1 MKYANLMFEVMKQVY
16 RVSPRMFTRST
27 MIYLMQAFLPVAQI
41 YITAQVIDA
50 VTGLLI
56 RDQAPYQA
64 LYWLLLQMAVIL
76 MGLVLASL
84 QKYTE
89 RKMNA
94 YVSYWFNLQV
104 SEKLSKLPFV
114 FFESPES
121 YDKLQ
126 RALRNLNI
134 CGINMVF
141 YMFSIIQNLIT
152 LTGLLVLLFSFHY
165 ILPIV
170 MLLLIVPLLI
180 IQKKEGASRFV
191 VIHQQ
196 TASSRMAAYMNQ
208 LLQTKEAAKE
218 IRLFHAKDYL
228 LNKWRG
234 IYFKNTYEML
244 GVERKNMKNRL
255 IVEGAVTI
263 CSFSIL
269 AVFVWLGSRLK
280 LTIGSYVALYQAVQD
295 TRYSIQNIS
304 QNIGQIYHDGLF
316 IHELFE
322 FLDTPVPQPEKA
334 LPMTTPLREGIEVDR
349 VTFCYPN
356 QDKPVLDDLTIRIK
370 PGEKVAIV
378 GENGAGKSTLVKI
391 MLGLYEPTHG
401 VVRYGGIPIQDY
413 DTVSFR
419 SKVTA
424 VFQDFYRYEWTLEA
438 NIALRE
444 HDPDDRQAHRRLN
457 HAMEKAAMTP
467 LVDSLP
473 DGVATQL
480 GTRFSGG
487 RELSQG
493 QWQKVAIARAF
504 YREFEVIYLDEPTAA
519 VDPLTESAIFESLM
533 YMTEGKTAIFISH
546 RLGSCRHADRILV
559 LKEGR
564 IVEEGKHEE
573 LIGQGA
579 HYAEMFNKQAQWYR

>member
-41 YITAQVIDA
+41 YITAQVIDD
-50 VTGLLI
+50 VTGVLI

-76 MGLVLASL
+76 IGLVLASL

-152 LTGLLVLLFSFHY
+152 LTGLLVLLISFHY

-533 YMTEGKTAIFISH
+533 SMTEGKTAIFISH

>member
-50 VTGLLI
+50 VTGVLI

-76 MGLVLASL
+76 IGHVLASL

-170 MLLLIVPLLI
+170 MLLLIIPLLI

-316 IHELFE
+316 IHQLFE

-356 QDKPVLDDLTIRIK
+356 QGKPVLDDLTIRIK

-413 DTVSFR
+413 DSVSFR

-457 HAMEKAAMTP
+457 QAMEKAAMTP

-504 YREFEVIYLDEPTAA
+504 YRDFEVIYLDEPTAA

-533 YMTEGKTAIFISH
+533 SMTEGKTAIFISH

>member
-41 YITAQVIDA
+41 YITAQVIDD
-50 VTGLLI
+50 VTGVLI

-76 MGLVLASL
+76 IGLVLASL

>member
-1 MKYANLMFEVMKQVY
+1 MKYANLMIEVMKQVY

-50 VTGLLI
+50 VTGVLI

-76 MGLVLASL
+76 IGLVLASL

-94 YVSYWFNLQV
+94 YVSYWFNLKV

-114 FFESPES
+114 FFETPES

-180 IQKKEGASRFV
+180 IQKKEGTSRFV

-255 IVEGAVTI
+255 IVESAVTI

-269 AVFVWLGSRLK
+269 AVFVWLGSRVK
-280 LTIGSYVALYQAVQD
+280 ITIGSYVALYQAVQD

-316 IHELFE
+316 IQELFE

-334 LPMTTPLREGIEVDR
+334 LPMATPLREGIEVDR
-349 VTFCYPN
+349 VTFFYPN
-356 QDKPVLDDLTIRIK
+356 QDKPVIDDLTIRVK

-413 DTVSFR
+413 DSVSFR

-457 HAMEKAAMTP
+457 HAMEKASMTS
-467 LVDSLP
+467 LADSLP

-504 YREFEVIYLDEPTAA
+504 YRDFEVIYLDEPTAA

-533 YMTEGKTAIFISH
+533 SMTEGKTAIFISH

>member
-41 YITAQVIDA
+41 YITAQVIDD
-50 VTGLLI
+50 VTGVLI

-76 MGLVLASL
+76 IGLVLASL

-533 YMTEGKTAIFISH
+533 SMTEGKTAIFISH

>member
-50 VTGLLI
+50 VTGVLI

-76 MGLVLASL
+76 IGLVLASL

-533 YMTEGKTAIFISH
+533 SMTEGKTAIFISH

>member
-27 MIYLMQAFLPVAQI
+27 MIYLLQAFLPVAQI
-41 YITAQVIDA
+41 YVTAQVINA
-50 VTGLLI
+50 ITGVLT
-56 RDQAPYQA
+56 RGEAPINA
-64 LYWLLLQMAVIL
+64 LYWLVLQLMAMLI
-76 MGLVLASL
+76 GIVLASL

-94 YVSYWFNLQV
+94 YVSFWFNLQV

-141 YMFSIIQNLIT
+141 YMFSIAQSVIT
-152 LTGLLVLLFSFHY
+152 LVGLLILLFSFHY

-170 MLLLIVPLLI
+170 MLLLIIPLLI
-180 IQKKEGASRFV
+180 IQKKEGTSRFV

-255 IVEGAVTI
+255 IVESAVTI
-263 CSFSIL
+263 FSFSIL
-269 AVFVWLGSRLK
+269 AVFIWIGSRVK

-322 FLDTPVPQPEKA
+322 FLDTPVPQTDQA
-334 LPMTTPLREGIEVDR
+334 LPMGTPLRKGIDVEG
-349 VTFCYPN
+349 VTFRYPN
-356 QDKPVLDDLTIRIK
+356 QEQPVLEDLTIRIK

-378 GENGAGKSTLVKI
+378 GENGAGKSTLVKV

-401 VVRYGGIPIQDY
+401 VVRYDGIPIQDY
-413 DTVSFR
+413 DPASFR
-419 SKVTA
+419 SRVTA
-424 VFQDFYRYEWTLEA
+424 VFQDFYRYELTLEA

-444 HDPDDRQAHRRLN
+444 IDPDDRQAHHQLN
-457 HAMEKAAMTP
+457 DAMEKASMTS
-467 LVDSLP
+467 LVDSLR
-473 DGVATQL
+473 DGVSTQL

-504 YREFEVIYLDEPTAA
+504 YRDFEVIYLDEPTAA
-519 VDPLTESAIFESLM
+519 VDPLTESAIFENLM
-533 YMTEGKTAIFISH
+533 SMTDGKTAIFISH

-559 LKEGR
+559 LKDGR
-564 IVEEGKHEE
+564 IVEEGRHEE
-573 LIGQGA
+573 LIEQGA

>member
-50 VTGLLI
+50 VTGVLI

-170 MLLLIVPLLI
+170 LLLLIVPLLI

-533 YMTEGKTAIFISH
+533 SMTEGKTAIFISH

>member
-27 MIYLMQAFLPVAQI
+27 MMYLMQAFLPVAQI

-50 VTGLLI
+50 VTGVLT

-76 MGLVLASL
+76 IGLVLASL

-180 IQKKEGASRFV
+180 IQKKEGTSRFV

-255 IVEGAVTI
+255 IVESAVTI

-349 VTFCYPN
+349 VTFYYPN

-413 DTVSFR
+413 DSASFR

-444 HDPDDRQAHRRLN
+444 HDPDDRQAHGRLN
-457 HAMEKAAMTP
+457 HAMEKASMTP
-467 LVDSLP
+467 LADSLP

-504 YREFEVIYLDEPTAA
+504 YRDFEVIYLDEPTAA

-533 YMTEGKTAIFISH
+533 SMTEGKTAIFISH

-564 IVEEGKHEE
+564 IVEEGRHEE

>member
-50 VTGLLI
+50 VTGVLI

-76 MGLVLASL
+76 IGLVLASL

-165 ILPIV
+165 ILPVV

-334 LPMTTPLREGIEVDR
+334 LPMTTLLREGIEVDR

-457 HAMEKAAMTP
+457 HAMEKAAMPP

-533 YMTEGKTAIFISH
+533 SMTEGKTAIFISH

>member
-41 YITAQVIDA
+41 YITAQVIDD
-50 VTGLLI
+50 VTGVLI

-76 MGLVLASL
+76 IGLVLASL

-165 ILPIV
+165 ILPVV

-334 LPMTTPLREGIEVDR
+334 LPMTTLLREGIEVDR

-533 YMTEGKTAIFISH
+533 SMTEGKTAIFISH

>member
-41 YITAQVIDA
+41 YITAQVIDD
-50 VTGLLI
+50 VTGVLI

-76 MGLVLASL
+76 IGLVLASL

-152 LTGLLVLLFSFHY
+152 LTGLLVLLISFHY

-438 NIALRE
+438 NISLRE

-533 YMTEGKTAIFISH
+533 SMTEGKTAIFISH
-546 RLGSCRHADRILV
+546 RLGSCRYADRILV

>member
-50 VTGLLI
+50 VTGVLI

-533 YMTEGKTAIFISH
+533 SMTEGKTAIFISH

>member
-50 VTGLLI
+50 VTGVLI

-76 MGLVLASL
+76 IGLVLASL

-295 TRYSIQNIS
+295 TRYSIQIIS

-316 IHELFE
+316 IHQLFE

-356 QDKPVLDDLTIRIK
+356 QGKPVLDDLTIRIK

-413 DTVSFR
+413 DSVSFR

-457 HAMEKAAMTP
+457 QAMEKAAMTP

-504 YREFEVIYLDEPTAA
+504 YRDFEVIYLDEPTAA

-533 YMTEGKTAIFISH
+533 SMTEGKTAIFISH

-564 IVEEGKHEE
+564 IVEEGKHEA

>member
-27 MIYLMQAFLPVAQI
+27 MIYLMQAVLPVAQI

-50 VTGLLI
+50 VTGVLI

-76 MGLVLASL
+76 IGLVLASL

-316 IHELFE
+316 IHQLFE

-356 QDKPVLDDLTIRIK
+356 QGKPVLDDLTIRIK

-413 DTVSFR
+413 DSVSFR

-457 HAMEKAAMTP
+457 QAMEKAAMTP

-504 YREFEVIYLDEPTAA
+504 YRDFEVIYLDEPTAA

-533 YMTEGKTAIFISH
+533 SMTEGKTAIFISH

>member
-27 MIYLMQAFLPVAQI
+27 MMYLMQAFLPVAQI

-50 VTGLLI
+50 VTGVLT

-76 MGLVLASL
+76 IGLVLASL

-180 IQKKEGASRFV
+180 IQKKEGTSRFV

-255 IVEGAVTI
+255 IVESAVTI

-349 VTFCYPN
+349 VTFYYPN

-413 DTVSFR
+413 DSASFR

-457 HAMEKAAMTP
+457 QAMEKASMAP
-467 LVDSLP
+467 LANSLP

-504 YREFEVIYLDEPTAA
+504 YRDFEVIYLDEPTAA

-533 YMTEGKTAIFISH
+533 SMTEGKTAIFISH

-564 IVEEGKHEE
+564 IVEVGRHEE

-579 HYAEMFNKQAQWYR
+579 HYAEMFNKQAQRYR

>member
-41 YITAQVIDA
+41 YITAQVIDD
-50 VTGLLI
+50 VTGVLI

-76 MGLVLASL
+76 IGLVLASL

-165 ILPIV
+165 ILPVV

-218 IRLFHAKDYL
+218 IRLFHVKDYL

-533 YMTEGKTAIFISH
+533 SMTEGKTAIFISH

>member
-1 MKYANLMFEVMKQVY
+1 
-16 RVSPRMFTRST
+16 
-27 MIYLMQAFLPVAQI
+27 
-41 YITAQVIDA
+41 
-50 VTGLLI
+50 
-56 RDQAPYQA
+56 
-64 LYWLLLQMAVIL
+64 
-76 MGLVLASL
+76 
-84 QKYTE
+84 
-89 RKMNA
+89 
-94 YVSYWFNLQV
+94 
-104 SEKLSKLPFV
+104 
-114 FFESPES
+114 
-121 YDKLQ
+121 
-126 RALRNLNI
+126 
-134 CGINMVF
+134 
-141 YMFSIIQNLIT
+141 
-152 LTGLLVLLFSFHY
+152 
-165 ILPIV
+165 
-170 MLLLIVPLLI
+170 
-180 IQKKEGASRFV
+180 
-191 VIHQQ
+191 
-196 TASSRMAAYMNQ
+196 MNQ

-316 IHELFE
+316 IHQLFE

-356 QDKPVLDDLTIRIK
+356 QGKPVLDDLTIRIK

-378 GENGAGKSTLVKI
+378 GENGAGKSTLVKV

-413 DTVSFR
+413 DSVSFR

-504 YREFEVIYLDEPTAA
+504 YRDFEVIYLDEPTAA

-533 YMTEGKTAIFISH
+533 SMTEGKTAIFISH

>member
-50 VTGLLI
+50 VTGVLI

-76 MGLVLASL
+76 IGLVLASL

-114 FFESPES
+114 FFETPES

-180 IQKKEGASRFV
+180 IQKKEGTSRFV

-255 IVEGAVTI
+255 IVESAVTI

-269 AVFVWLGSRLK
+269 AVFVWLGSRVK
-280 LTIGSYVALYQAVQD
+280 ITIGSYVALYQAVQD

-316 IHELFE
+316 IQELFE

-334 LPMTTPLREGIEVDR
+334 LPMATPLREGIEVDR
-349 VTFCYPN
+349 VTFFYPN
-356 QDKPVLDDLTIRIK
+356 QDKPVLDDLTIRVK

-413 DTVSFR
+413 DSVSFR

-444 HDPDDRQAHRRLN
+444 HNPDDRQAHRRLN
-457 HAMEKAAMTP
+457 HAMEKASMTS
-467 LVDSLP
+467 LADSLP

-504 YREFEVIYLDEPTAA
+504 YRDFEVIYLDEPTAA

-533 YMTEGKTAIFISH
+533 SMTEGKTAIFISH

>member
-50 VTGLLI
+50 VTGVLI

-76 MGLVLASL
+76 IGLVLASL

>member
-50 VTGLLI
+50 VTGVLI

-76 MGLVLASL
+76 IGLVLASL

-334 LPMTTPLREGIEVDR
+334 LPVTTPLREGIEVDR

-493 QWQKVAIARAF
+493 QWQKVAIARGF

-533 YMTEGKTAIFISH
+533 SMTEGKTAIFISH